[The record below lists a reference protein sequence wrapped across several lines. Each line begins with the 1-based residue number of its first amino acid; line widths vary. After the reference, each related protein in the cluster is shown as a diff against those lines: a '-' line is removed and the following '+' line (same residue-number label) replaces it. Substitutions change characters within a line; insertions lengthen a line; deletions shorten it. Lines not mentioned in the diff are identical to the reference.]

1 MKKARIILAI
11 LCMATIFG
19 GYQYYKKN
27 QMQKDTEGPVLQA
40 AEEELTV
47 SIQATEEELKQ
58 GVTARDARDG
68 DVTDSIVIESIE
80 KSQDGGQNTFLITYV
95 GFDES
100 SNYGRLTRKLTYTD
114 YRKAHFSISSPLRF
128 PENQKLSLFDYF
140 EADDCI
146 DGDVTPFITLNG
158 NENLLSGEPKAGL
171 YDCTVNVTNSI
182 GDTTSLPVQV
192 EIYEDSYEERS
203 LRPSIQLK
211 ENLVY
216 VKKGEAFDP
225 NAYLD
230 YVVDGG
236 TCQIDYGPMVSVV
249 QNKEQVEVT
258 EQVANGSE
266 LSWVNISQIGITS
279 SVDVN
284 NPGIYNV
291 VYTYA
296 APKTGYDCTAYLMV
310 VVE

>member
-1 MKKARIILAI
+1 MKKARIILAV
-11 LCMATIFG
+11 LCMVTIFG
-19 GYQYYKKN
+19 GYQYYKKK
-27 QMQKDTEGPVLQA
+27 QIQKDTEGPILQA
-40 AEEELTV
+40 SEEELTV
-47 SIQATEEELKQ
+47 SIKATEEELKQ

-68 DVTDSIVIESIE
+68 DVTDRIIIENIE
-80 KSQDGGQNTFLITYV
+80 KSQDGGQNSFLITYV

-100 SNYGRLTRKLTYTD
+100 SNYGRLTRKLTYSD
-114 YRKAHFSISSPLRF
+114 YRKAHFAISSPLRF

-158 NENLLSGEPKAGL
+158 NENLLNGEPKAGL

-216 VKKGEAFDP
+216 IKKGEAFDP
-225 NAYLD
+225 NSYLD

-236 TCQIDYGPMVSVV
+236 PCQIDYGPMVSVV
-249 QNKEQVEVT
+249 QNNKQVEVT

>member
-19 GYQYYKKN
+19 GYQYYKKK

>member
-11 LCMATIFG
+11 LCIAAVFG

-27 QMQKDTEGPVLQA
+27 QAQKDTEGPVLQA

-47 SIQATEEELKQ
+47 SIKATEEELKQ

-80 KSQDGGQNTFLITYV
+80 KSQDGGQNSFLITYV

-100 SNYGRLTRKLTYTD
+100 SNYGRLTRKLTYSD

-203 LRPSIQLK
+203 LRPSIKLK

-216 VKKGEAFDP
+216 VKKGESFDP
-225 NAYLD
+225 HSYLD

-284 NPGIYNV
+284 NAGIYNV

>member
-249 QNKEQVEVT
+249 QNREQVEVT

-266 LSWVNISQIGITS
+266 LNWVNISQIGITS

>member
-11 LCMATIFG
+11 LCMAAVFG
-19 GYQYYKKN
+19 GYQYYKKS
-27 QMQKDTEGPVLQA
+27 QIQKDTEGPVLQA
-40 AEEELTV
+40 SEEELTV
-47 SIQATEEELKQ
+47 SIKATEEELKQ

-80 KSQDGGQNTFLITYV
+80 KSADGGQNSFLITYV

-100 SNYGRLTRKLTYTD
+100 SNYGRLTRKLTYSD

-216 VKKGEAFDP
+216 VKKGEAFNP
-225 NAYLD
+225 NSYLD

-236 TCQIDYGPMVSVV
+236 MCQIDYGPMVSVV

-296 APKTGYDCTAYLMV
+296 ASKTGYDCTAYLMV